1 MFIQSKALLMIVR
14 RSTMRVMSDS
24 FAISRYLTNFDSTR
38 MGHVLTDVLVVGAGV
53 AGLSAA
59 LAASKGSNVLLL
71 TKGGM
76 PDSATYW
83 AQGGIAA
90 VMDPADSIEKHI
102 EDTTTVGG
110 GLNHS
115 DIVAMVCRE
124 GIDRI
129 GDLIKQQM
137 AFDQKDGKIALGL
150 EGGHHTPRVLHTG
163 GDATGK
169 ALSEHLTEQARKNAN
184 VRIFENCFLI
194 DLLTVNGE
202 CAGAVTYHPKY
213 GHQLIWAAR
222 TILASGG
229 YGRIYRETTNP
240 SEITGDG
247 IAVALR
253 AGATVADM
261 EFMQF
266 HPTTLYVAGAT
277 RALISEAVR
286 GEGAF
291 IVEADGNRF
300 MPDYHADAELAPRD
314 VVSRAI
320 VDRLHKTRRTNVFLD
335 VRHIKRSTFEKRFP
349 TITRTCD
356 EFGIDVGKD
365 LIQIRPA
372 AHYSIGGVVAD
383 SQGRTTL
390 PGLLACGEAA
400 CSGLHG
406 ANRLASNS
414 LLEGLVMGKVAG
426 ESAVLDLKNGNGV
439 RPARLNNAK
448 PQSPKT
454 MLDLADIKQSLR
466 ALMWRNAGIIRNGDR
481 LTETVEIIDFWS
493 KFILDKTF
501 DSPDGWEVQNMLQLG
516 RMVAASAN
524 ARKENR
530 GVHFR
535 DDVDAVE
542 DESARHHNTYQST
555 DGVCRSGTMPL
566 HFEGWT

>member
-1 MFIQSKALLMIVR
+1 MA
-14 RSTMRVMSDS
+14 DS
-24 FAISRYLTNFDSTR
+24 HSISRYLTNFDSTR
-38 MGHVLTDVLVVGAGV
+38 IGHVLTDVLVVGGGV

-59 LAASKGSNVLLL
+59 LAASDGANVLLL

-90 VMDPADSIEKHI
+90 VLDPSDSIEQHI
-102 EDTTTVGG
+102 EDTMTVGAG
-110 GLNHS
+110 MNHP
-115 DIVAMVCRE
+115 DVVQLVCRD
-124 GIDRI
+124 GVARI
-129 GDLIKQQM
+129 GDLIEQQM
-137 AFDQKDGKIALGL
+137 AFDRKDGKIALGL
-150 EGGHHTPRVLHTG
+150 EGGHRAPRVLHTG

-169 ALSEHLTEQARKNAN
+169 ALSEHLTEQARDKRS

-194 DLLTVNGE
+194 DLITFDGE
-202 CAGAVTYHPKY
+202 CVGAVTFHAKY

-222 TILASGG
+222 TIMASGG

-253 AGATVADM
+253 AGAKVADM
-261 EFMQF
+261 EFVQF

-286 GEGAF
+286 GEGAY

-300 MPDYHADAELAPRD
+300 MPDYHKDAELAPRD

-335 VRHIKRSTFEKRFP
+335 VRHIERKTFAKRFP
-349 TITRTCD
+349 TITRTCK
-356 EFGIDVGKD
+356 EFGIDVSSD
-365 LIQIRPA
+365 LIPIRPA

-383 SQGRTTL
+383 IEGRTTL
-390 PGLLACGEAA
+390 PGLFACGEAS

-414 LLEGLVMGKVAG
+414 LLEGLVMGKITG
-426 ESAVLDLKNGNGV
+426 DSALQDLQNGYGV
-439 RPARLNNAK
+439 RPIRISNAK
-448 PQSPKT
+448 PKSSKT

-466 ALMWRNAGIIRNGDR
+466 ALMWRNAGIVRNGDR
-481 LTETVEIIDFWS
+481 LSETVEIIDFWS

-516 RMVAASAN
+516 RLVAASAN
-524 ARKENR
+524 MREECC

-535 DDVDAVE
+535 DDVELNGNGSPRNHLA
-542 DESARHHNTYQST
+542 YQLI
-555 DGVCRSGTMPL
+555 DGACKSETMPL
-566 HFEGWT
+566 HFEGWR

>member
-1 MFIQSKALLMIVR
+1 MAGMADAFS
-14 RSTMRVMSDS
+14 
-24 FAISRYLTNFDSTR
+24 ISRYLTNFDSTR
-38 MGHVLTDVLVVGAGV
+38 MGHVLTDVLVVGGGV

-59 LAASKGSNVLLL
+59 LAASEGSNVLLM

-90 VMDPADSIEKHI
+90 VMDPADSIEQHI
-102 EDTTTVGG
+102 EDTMTVGAG
-110 GLNHS
+110 MNHR
-115 DIVAMVCRE
+115 DVVEMICRE
-124 GIDRI
+124 GVARI
-129 GDLIKQQM
+129 GDLIEQQM
-137 AFDQKDGKIALGL
+137 VFDNRDGKIALGL
-150 EGGHHTPRVLHTG
+150 EGGHHAPRVLHTG

-169 ALSEHLTEQARKNAN
+169 ALSEHLTQQARSTSSI
-184 VRIFENCFLI
+184 RIFEECFLI
-194 DLLTVNGE
+194 DLLTVDGK
-202 CAGAVTYHPKY
+202 CAGAVTFHPKY

-240 SEITGDG
+240 PEITGDG

-253 AGATVADM
+253 AGAKIADL
-261 EFMQF
+261 ELVQF

-286 GEGAF
+286 GEGAY
-291 IVEADGNRF
+291 IIEADGNRF
-300 MPDYHADAELAPRD
+300 MPDYHKDAELAPRD

-335 VRHIKRSTFEKRFP
+335 VRHIERSKFSKRFP
-349 TITRTCD
+349 TITKTCE
-356 EFGIDVGKD
+356 EFGIDVGAD
-365 LIQIRPA
+365 LIPIRPA
-372 AHYSIGGVVAD
+372 AHYSIGGVVTD
-383 SQGRTTL
+383 MQGRTTL
-390 PGLLACGEAA
+390 PGLLACGEAS

-414 LLEGLVMGKVAG
+414 LLEGLVMGKIAG
-426 ESAVLDLKNGNGV
+426 ESAVSDLKNGNGV
-439 RPARLNNAK
+439 RPARLSNAK

-454 MLDLADIKQSLR
+454 TLDLADIKQSLR

-501 DSPDGWEVQNMLQLG
+501 DSPDGWEVQNMLLLG
-516 RMVAASAN
+516 RMVAAAAN
-524 ARKENR
+524 EREESR

-535 DDVDAVE
+535 GDASDKTPE
-542 DESARHHNTYQST
+542 EMRSHITYAVI
-555 DGVCRSGTMPL
+555 DGTCKRGECAL
-566 HFEGWT
+566 HFDGWK

>member
-1 MFIQSKALLMIVR
+1 M
-14 RSTMRVMSDS
+14 
-24 FAISRYLTNFDSTR
+24 
-38 MGHVLTDVLVVGAGV
+38 LVVGGGV

-59 LAASKGSNVLLL
+59 LAASDGANVLLL
-71 TKGGM
+71 TKGSM

-90 VMDPADSIEKHI
+90 VLDPTDSIEQHI
-102 EDTTTVGG
+102 QDTLTVGG
-110 GLNHS
+110 GMNHR
-115 DIVAMVCRE
+115 DIVELVCRE
-124 GIDRI
+124 GVSRVAE
-129 GDLIKQQM
+129 LIEQQM
-137 AFDQKDGKIALGL
+137 AFDRKAGKIALGL
-150 EGGHHTPRVLHTG
+150 EAGHRAPRILHTG

-169 ALSEHLTEQARKNAN
+169 ALSEHLTDEARDKSSI
-184 VRIFENCFLI
+184 RIFENCFLI
-194 DLLTVNGE
+194 DLITFEGE
-202 CAGAVTYHPKY
+202 CVGAVTYHPKY

-253 AGATVADM
+253 AGAKVADM
-261 EFMQF
+261 EFIQF

-286 GEGAF
+286 GEGAH
-291 IVEADGNRF
+291 IVESDGNRF
-300 MPDYHADAELAPRD
+300 MPEYHEDAELAPRD

-335 VRHIKRSTFEKRFP
+335 VRHIERKTFAKRFP
-349 TITRTCD
+349 TITQTCK
-356 EFGIDVGKD
+356 EFGIDVSSD
-365 LIQIRPA
+365 LIPIRPA

-383 SQGRTTL
+383 KNARTTL
-390 PGLLACGEAA
+390 PGLLACGEAS

-414 LLEGLVMGKVAG
+414 LLEGLVMGKIAG
-426 ESAVLDLKNGNGV
+426 DSALEDLQNGHGV
-439 RPARLNNAK
+439 RPIRVSNAK
-448 PQSPKT
+448 PKSSKT
-454 MLDLADIKQSLR
+454 MLDLPDIKQSLR
-466 ALMWRNAGIIRNGDR
+466 ALMWRNAGIVRNGDR
-481 LTETVEIIDFWS
+481 LSETVEIIDFWS

-501 DSPDGWEVQNMLQLG
+501 DSPEGWEVQNMLQLG

-524 ARKENR
+524 MREECC

-535 DDVDAVE
+535 SDVVSNGNDATPNHI
-542 DESARHHNTYQST
+542 AYQLI
-555 DGVCRSGTMPL
+555 DGICNSETIPL
-566 HFEGWT
+566 HFAGWC